1 MKRFLAFAPALAWA
15 LTILW
20 LGSQP
25 SLSSPVDF
33 PLVDKVGHLGMFGV
47 LGILLAFGLHR
58 AGVRASIAWPLLFG
72 IAVGALDE
80 LHQRSVPGRS
90 SDWRD
95 LVADVAGCVI
105 GLWLTHRAL
114 EWRERRREARAGEDA
129 RASNPIQEHRA

>member
-1 MKRFLAFAPALAWA
+1 VTRLLGFAPAAAWA
-15 LTILW
+15 LLILW

-33 PLVDKVGHLGMFGV
+33 PLSDKVGHLGMFSV
-47 LGILLAFGLHR
+47 LGALLALGLHR
-58 AGVRASIAWPLLFG
+58 AGARASFAWPLVFG
-72 IAVGALDE
+72 LAVGALDE

-114 EWRERRREARAGEDA
+114 EWRARRRRHASDTD
-129 RASNPIQEHRA
+129 RASNTIQEHRA